1 MFPARDWICLLVS
14 VCLCAGCWGTDSSDY
29 HVVEEATPLAA
40 SPAGTTA
47 AVHPESTDADQKP
60 SAAPAAVASSDSV
73 SPAAGSREI
82 PETASAKPEAAS
94 TGASTAPPVA
104 SAPTSALAA
113 PGSMPVVSPASASV
127 APGVPHEIKLLIP
140 HKEFVAEGPEQALR
154 VTFDDID
161 LLKVLNMEPVPPN
174 AVDYLPAWLKDL
186 DGKRIILRGWMF
198 PSGRQEGITR
208 FMFVRDNGICCFG
221 REPKVYDKL
230 AVTLRNGQSTRYI
243 QGRPFDVV
251 GTLTIEPDV
260 EGDDIFWLY
269 HLEDALVIEN

>member
-1 MFPARDWICLLVS
+1 MLSARDWTCLLVS
-14 VCLCAGCWGTDSSDY
+14 LCLCAGCMGTNSSDY
-29 HVVEEATPLAA
+29 HVVEDTSAQQPAA
-40 SPAGTTA
+40 APA
-47 AVHPESTDADQKP
+47 EE
-60 SAAPAAVASSDSV
+60 SAAPVPASVPGADQNSSAAQADAVSPAPVSRELPETAPAKPNSEATGSSTSRPEGGGAPTASAPPGGMPAV
-73 SPAAGSREI
+73 SPAA
-82 PETASAKPEAAS
+82 ASA
-94 TGASTAPPVA
+94 
-104 SAPTSALAA
+104 L
-113 PGSMPVVSPASASV
+113 
-127 APGVPHEIKLLIP
+127 PGVPHEIKLLIP
-140 HKEFVAEGPEQALR
+140 HKEFIAEGPEQALR

-174 AVDYLPAWLKDL
+174 AVDYLPGWLKDL

-251 GTLTIEPDV
+251 GTFTIEPDV